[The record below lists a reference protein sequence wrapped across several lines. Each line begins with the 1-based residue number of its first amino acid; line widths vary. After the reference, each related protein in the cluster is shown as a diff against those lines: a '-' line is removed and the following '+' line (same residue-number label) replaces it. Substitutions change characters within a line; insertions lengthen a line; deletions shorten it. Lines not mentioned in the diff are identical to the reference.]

1 MSLFHKLDLNC
12 VSFCIT
18 ETALKMTQGG
28 TINVTAL
35 DGKEIVGI
43 AVNHI
48 NEHADNIGYT
58 VYIASQSDIYRMNAS
73 SHSASSLGTSA
84 WTLFYGKL
92 YLKNAQLN
100 STL

>member
-1 MSLFHKLDLNC
+1 M
-12 VSFCIT
+12 
-18 ETALKMTQGG
+18 
-28 TINVTAL
+28 TAL

-73 SHSASSLGTSA
+73 SHSTSSHSTST
-84 WTLFYGKL
+84 WTLFYRKFYL
-92 YLKNAQLN
+92 LKNEQIN